1 MVRINSKVNNL
12 VMTALMCGL
21 IMLVTFMI
29 RIPVPGTKGYIHP
42 GDCMIFL
49 AVLILGWKHGAI
61 AAGVGSALADLMGG
75 YAMYAPVTLLV
86 KAVMAA
92 VVGLFIQWAMK
103 KHLTKTGLTVMGA
116 LGMSLGGMT
125 MVAGYYFAECAMYGS
140 FITPLAGVSMNIL
153 QFLVGIGL
161 ALTLVHALSGS
172 PVGKAL
178 TYNITAVP
186 AGRNR
191 SADKPLPELRS

>member
-1 MVRINSKVNNL
+1 M
-12 VMTALMCGL
+12 MALMCGL

-29 RIPVPGTKGYIHP
+29 RIPVPGTQGYIHP

-75 YAMYAPVTLLV
+75 YAMYAPVTLLA
-86 KAVMAA
+86 KALMAA
-92 VVGLFIQWAMK
+92 VVGLFIQWALN
-103 KHLTKTGLTVMGA
+103 KHFTKTGLTIMGA

-140 FITPLAGVSMNIL
+140 FITPLVGVPMNIL

-161 ALTLVHALSGS
+161 ALILVHSLSGS
-172 PVGKAL
+172 TVGKVF
-178 TYNITAVP
+178 TYNITEVP
-186 AGRNR
+186 ANRNHL
-191 SADKPLPELRS
+191 ADKPLPGLRS